1 MGSVSASLALLLEP
15 LDPSGSDSSSL
26 VSGETIR
33 RLLALGFSFALPRQS
48 ILLRFYRIFPF

>member
-1 MGSVSASLALLLEP
+1 MGVGSVSASLALLLEP

-33 RLLALGFSFALPRQS
+33 RLLALGFSLALPRQS
-48 ILLRFYRIFPF
+48 IFF